1 MKKNLKAFGSIINIH
16 QILIGLTVLILGTLI
31 YLTDRPPDQSYFL
44 YKSSLNISLH
54 NTLPNLFGTIGNNL
68 PSFIHVFSFILITA
82 GIISSKK
89 KGYIIICAGWFLVDL
104 IFELGQEYSSLVLKN
119 IPDWFSD
126 VPFLENTNN
135 YFFQGTFDVI
145 DLAAVLFGSLTGY
158 LVLIVTMEKRII

>member
-31 YLTDRPPDQSYFL
+31 YLTDRPPDQTYFL

>member
-1 MKKNLKAFGSIINIH
+1 MNKNLKAFGSIINIH
-16 QILIGLTVLILGTLI
+16 QILIGLTVLILGTSI
-31 YLTDRPPDQSYFL
+31 YLTDRPLDQTYFL

-54 NTLPNLFGTIGNNL
+54 NTFPNLFGTIGNNL

-89 KGYIIICAGWFLVDL
+89 KGYIIVCAGWFIIDL

-126 VPFLENTNN
+126 VPFLENSKT

-145 DLAAVLFGSLTGY
+145 DLAAVLIGSLTGY
-158 LVLIVTMEKRII
+158 LVLIVTMEKRKI

>member
-1 MKKNLKAFGSIINIH
+1 MKKNLKAFGSIINIP

-31 YLTDRPPDQSYFL
+31 YLTDRPPDQTYFL

-89 KGYIIICAGWFLVDL
+89 NGYIIVCAGWFLIDL
-104 IFELGQEYSSLVLKN
+104 IFELGQAYSSLVLKN

-126 VPFLENTNN
+126 VPFLENSKT

-145 DLAAVLFGSLTGY
+145 DLAAVLIGSLTGY
-158 LVLIVTMEKRII
+158 LVLIVTMEKRKI

>member
-31 YLTDRPPDQSYFL
+31 YLTDRPPDQTYFL
-44 YKSSLNISLH
+44 YKSSLKISLH

-89 KGYIIICAGWFLVDL
+89 KGYVIVCAGWFLIDL
-104 IFELGQEYSSLVLKN
+104 IFELGQEYSSLVLEN

-126 VPFLENTNN
+126 VPFLENTKS
-135 YFFQGTFDVI
+135 YLFQGTFDVL
-145 DLAAVLFGSLTGY
+145 DLAAVLIGSLTGY
-158 LVLIVTMEKRII
+158 LVLIVTMEKRKI